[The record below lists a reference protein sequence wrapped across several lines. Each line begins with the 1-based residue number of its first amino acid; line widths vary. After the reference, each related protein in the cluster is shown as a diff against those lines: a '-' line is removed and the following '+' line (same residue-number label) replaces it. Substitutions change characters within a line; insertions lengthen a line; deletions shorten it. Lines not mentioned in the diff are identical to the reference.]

1 MILYNDSILDFAP
14 TSVPFTKRIAV
25 DKEDVFFSFIQCNV
39 NRNTLDFVFS
49 IGYYN
54 MPVDEKTYLFEK
66 MLDLQTVRK
75 VLTAI
80 IKKEPTLSIKTL
92 KCREVVVSFDIDGWL
107 SKNVFPIDVS
117 RKRIN
122 SSYMFKNKN
131 KLPKIVEK
139 NITPD
144 ISRAICD
151 RMIVLLK
158 ENKRAKLDFRK
169 KFSTDLVVSS
179 ENFFDSITCSYLLKE
194 NSFEVVLRNDIIRMM
209 YLSTKT
215 I

>member
-25 DKEDVFFSFIQCNV
+25 DKEDVFFSFIQCNT

>member
-25 DKEDVFFSFIQCNV
+25 DKEDVFFSFIQCNT

-75 VLTAI
+75 VLTTI

-179 ENFFDSITCSYLLKE
+179 ENFFDSIACSYLLKE

>member
-25 DKEDVFFSFIQCNV
+25 DKEDVFFSFIQCNT

-169 KFSTDLVVSS
+169 KFSTDLIVSS

>member
-75 VLTAI
+75 VLTTI

-107 SKNVFPIDVS
+107 SKNVFPIDAS

-122 SSYMFKNKN
+122 NSYIFKSKN

-169 KFSTDLVVSS
+169 KFSTDLIVSS

>member
-75 VLTAI
+75 VLTTI

-107 SKNVFPIDVS
+107 SKNVFPIDAS

-122 SSYMFKNKN
+122 NSYIFKSKN

-139 NITPD
+139 NIAPD

-169 KFSTDLVVSS
+169 KFSTDLIVSS

>member
-75 VLTAI
+75 VLTTI

-107 SKNVFPIDVS
+107 SKNVFPIDAS

-122 SSYMFKNKN
+122 NSYVFKSKN

-169 KFSTDLVVSS
+169 KFSTDLIVSS

>member
-1 MILYNDSILDFAP
+1 MILYNDTILDFAP

-25 DKEDVFFSFIQCNV
+25 EKEDVFFSFIQCDIHK
-39 NRNTLDFVFS
+39 NTLDFVFS

-54 MPVDEKTYLFEK
+54 MPIDEKTYLFEK
-66 MLDLQTVRK
+66 MIDLQTVRK
-75 VLTAI
+75 VLNTI
-80 IKKEPTLSIKTL
+80 IKKESTLSIKSL
-92 KCREVVVSFDIDGWL
+92 KCREAIISFDIDSWL
-107 SKNVFPIDVS
+107 SKNIFPIEVS

-122 SSYMFKNKN
+122 SSYVFKSKN

-139 NITPD
+139 NIAPD

-151 RMIVLLK
+151 RMIYMLK
-158 ENKRAKLDFRK
+158 ENKRAKLDFKK

-179 ENFFDSITCSYLLKE
+179 DNFFDSIGCSYLLKE
-194 NSFEVVLRNDIIRMM
+194 NSFEVTLRSDIIRMM
-209 YLSTKT
+209 YLTTKT

>member
-25 DKEDVFFSFIQCNV
+25 DKEDVFFSFIQCNT

-75 VLTAI
+75 VLTTI

>member
-25 DKEDVFFSFIQCNV
+25 DKEDVFFSFVQCNV

-75 VLTAI
+75 VLTTI

-107 SKNVFPIDVS
+107 SKNVFPIDAS

-122 SSYMFKNKN
+122 NSYIFKSKN

-139 NITPD
+139 NIAPD

-169 KFSTDLVVSS
+169 KFSTDLIVSS